1 MTPVTQYQDAIPV
14 AESPHTVLASDNLFE
29 DSDEEEQLE
38 TGGHEERQNTLFAPP
53 QLLESTKRQDGSSR
67 QFPEIVDAIKSNIP
81 LVNQSRNQ
89 YLEKEKREG
98 APPLFPVNSE
108 QRSHTENETGND
120 SASRDNFSY
129 QADNDT
135 GNDSRDYCSSHLHDD
150 DGYES
155 GDEKISARPP
165 NSYHDPNLH
174 IRSHTATMIPEYAS
188 DTCSKSLPP
197 SPSTTIGNPSRIGD
211 AQQHVDFQDTSDQM
225 TPNGSSQAFD
235 KRYSQPPDFDP
246 YNPQQYSSR
255 RPSQSGLKVSN
266 LHISNQSSPIQ
277 SPQHSSHSR
286 RSSLNSITA
295 PSQNVVN
302 TPSRPSTSRSTNRT
316 NSISSPTSSS
326 LAKRK
331 VSSQSLR
338 STPSKGFE
346 SSFSSN
352 AVPDTSSSSSRSAN
366 PRQRPR
372 SMTSGWDARFRN
384 QHRDQNPKEG
394 RSPMKEGK
402 STASAEKRPTMNPAS
417 SSFFRKTRSL
427 FEGKKASAS
436 SSISGDK
443 AISPSSNETD
453 QSPATKPR
461 PKSDFFPQA
470 TTGNTRPV
478 GIDNDN
484 DNDNDSPASMRKNR
498 QASISSL
505 RSVRSTRSSLYLVE
519 GVDDIPATKSPQSP
533 DKRSGGGFKGLES
546 SMWSPERQSD
556 KLPVMN
562 TNSGMGKGLV
572 KNETDSREKGDSDIE

>member
-1 MTPVTQYQDAIPV
+1 
-14 AESPHTVLASDNLFE
+14 
-29 DSDEEEQLE
+29 
-38 TGGHEERQNTLFAPP
+38 
-53 QLLESTKRQDGSSR
+53 
-67 QFPEIVDAIKSNIP
+67 
-81 LVNQSRNQ
+81 
-89 YLEKEKREG
+89 
-98 APPLFPVNSE
+98 
-108 QRSHTENETGND
+108 
-120 SASRDNFSY
+120 
-129 QADNDT
+129 
-135 GNDSRDYCSSHLHDD
+135 
-150 DGYES
+150 
-155 GDEKISARPP
+155 
-165 NSYHDPNLH
+165 
-174 IRSHTATMIPEYAS
+174 
-188 DTCSKSLPP
+188 
-197 SPSTTIGNPSRIGD
+197 
-211 AQQHVDFQDTSDQM
+211 
-225 TPNGSSQAFD
+225 
-235 KRYSQPPDFDP
+235 
-246 YNPQQYSSR
+246 
-255 RPSQSGLKVSN
+255 
-266 LHISNQSSPIQ
+266 
-277 SPQHSSHSR
+277 
-286 RSSLNSITA
+286 
-295 PSQNVVN
+295 
-302 TPSRPSTSRSTNRT
+302 
-316 NSISSPTSSS
+316 
-326 LAKRK
+326 
-331 VSSQSLR
+331 
-338 STPSKGFE
+338 
-346 SSFSSN
+346 
-352 AVPDTSSSSSRSAN
+352 
-366 PRQRPR
+366 
-372 SMTSGWDARFRN
+372 
-384 QHRDQNPKEG
+384 
-394 RSPMKEGK
+394 MKEGK